1 MQKTKYL
8 IIIFFFLCGNFQTY
22 AQNNTEDLIDKDA
35 LLKKAKS
42 LVENVID
49 KTKPSKGNQSNK
61 MVELLANGEILDL
74 NISSARI
81 LDSLFEKLRPPKV
94 SQIKKG
100 FELELSRKQNSASY
114 EIPLSLHD
122 TLQLKLL
129 IKKANRTQMEFY
141 FQDSLVQKFETLKAK
156 EEINFKWISNNKGN
170 LIINLAKKIPL
181 NFKASG
187 LYTISPYQKKLS
199 VSIDNDTT
207 ENPIEEETNRIDSN
221 FLVLLNEP
229 IQLSGYLD
237 LTKQHT
243 FHKAFDIPRDSF
255 TILGIALK
263 LSHKDSSL
271 LPESFFKKFVMPE
284 FRQNKANETAFF
296 KPHNL
301 KISHEFFG
309 NCAEQPFKSKH
320 SKSGQS
326 LFLLQNNLCQQF
338 ELEFVNQS
346 QIYNL
351 NFKAIALLIYESTSF
366 VKSQTV
372 RKKIKP
378 RVYVQWK

>member
-8 IIIFFFLCGNFQTY
+8 IITFFFLCANFQTY
-22 AQNNTEDLIDKDA
+22 AQNNTEDLINKDA

-49 KTKPSKGNQSNK
+49 KTKPSNGNQSNK
-61 MVELLANGEILDL
+61 MVELLAKGEILDL

-170 LIINLAKKIPL
+170 LIINVAKKIPL

-199 VSIDNDTT
+199 
-207 ENPIEEETNRIDSN
+207 
-221 FLVLLNEP
+221 
-229 IQLSGYLD
+229 
-237 LTKQHT
+237 
-243 FHKAFDIPRDSF
+243 
-255 TILGIALK
+255 
-263 LSHKDSSL
+263 
-271 LPESFFKKFVMPE
+271 
-284 FRQNKANETAFF
+284 
-296 KPHNL
+296 
-301 KISHEFFG
+301 
-309 NCAEQPFKSKH
+309 
-320 SKSGQS
+320 
-326 LFLLQNNLCQQF
+326 
-338 ELEFVNQS
+338 
-346 QIYNL
+346 
-351 NFKAIALLIYESTSF
+351 
-366 VKSQTV
+366 
-372 RKKIKP
+372 
-378 RVYVQWK
+378 

>member
-8 IIIFFFLCGNFQTY
+8 IITFFFLCANFQTY
-22 AQNNTEDLIDKDA
+22 AQNNTEDLINKDA

-49 KTKPSKGNQSNK
+49 KTKPSNGNQSNK
-61 MVELLANGEILDL
+61 MVELLAKGEILDL

-170 LIINLAKKIPL
+170 LIINVAKKIPL

-207 ENPIEEETNRIDSN
+207 ENPIEEEINRIDSN

-243 FHKAFDIPRDSF
+243 FHKTFDIPRDSF
-255 TILGIALK
+255 TVLGIALK

-271 LPESFFKKFVMPE
+271 LPESFFNKFVMPE
-284 FRQNKANETAFF
+284 FSQNKANETAFF

-309 NCAEQPFKSKH
+309 NCVEQPFKSKH

-326 LFLLQNNLCQQF
+326 LFLLQNSLCQQF
-338 ELEFVNQS
+338 ELEFANQS

-351 NFKAIALLIYESTSF
+351 NFKAIALLIYKSTSF

-378 RVYVQWK
+378 KVYVQWK

>member
-8 IIIFFFLCGNFQTY
+8 IIIFFFLCCNFPAY
-22 AQNNTEDLIDKDA
+22 GQNNTEELIDKDA

-49 KTKPSKGNQSNK
+49 KTKPSNGNQSNK
-61 MVELLANGEILDL
+61 MVELLANGEILDV
-74 NISSARI
+74 NISSTRI

-114 EIPLSLHD
+114 EVPLSLHD

-156 EEINFKWISNNKGN
+156 QEINFKWISNTKGN

-207 ENPIEEETNRIDSN
+207 ENPIEEETNRIDTN
-221 FLVLLNEP
+221 FLVMMNEP

-243 FHKAFDIPRDSF
+243 FHQSFDLPRDSF
-255 TILGIALK
+255 RIIGIAIK
-263 LSHKDSSL
+263 LSDKDSSL

-284 FRQNKANETAFF
+284 LHQNKANETAYF

-301 KISHEFFG
+301 KISYEFFG
-309 NCAEQPFKSKH
+309 NCSEQPFKSKH

-326 LFLLQNNLCQQF
+326 LFVLQNSLCQQF
-338 ELEFVNQS
+338 ELEFTNQS

-378 RVYVQWK
+378 KVYVQWK